1 MCLRYLSALSVCLI
15 CLPLCLPY
23 MHPRRPLRVRPRQC
37 RHRYLSRRVVITPAV
52 APCHRVPGRR
62 ACMHA
67 CMCVCMHVLANRLRL
82 IFANCA
88 QRLWQTLSVRACVR
102 ACMHACMHAYTH
114 TYSHTPA
121 PPDTGRRRVSGPG
134 GAKRLG
140 DGRQNRS
147 LICLPYLGGLS
158 QHMSIS
164 LICLPYLCL

>member
-1 MCLRYLSALSVCLI
+1 MCLPYLSALSVCLI

-102 ACMHACMHAYTH
+102 ACMHACMHAYIHTH
-114 TYSHTPA
+114 TL
-121 PPDTGRRRVSGPG
+121 PPPRTQVGGGYQVLVARNASAMAARTGLLYVC
-134 GAKRLG
+134 
-140 DGRQNRS
+140 
-147 LICLPYLGGLS
+147 LILAARTGLLYVCL
-158 QHMSIS
+158 I
-164 LICLPYLCL
+164 